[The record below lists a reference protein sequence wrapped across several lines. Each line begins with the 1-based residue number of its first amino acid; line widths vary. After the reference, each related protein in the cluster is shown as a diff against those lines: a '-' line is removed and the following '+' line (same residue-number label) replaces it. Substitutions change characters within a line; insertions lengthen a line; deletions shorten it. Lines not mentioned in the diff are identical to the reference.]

1 MKEALV
7 WEEVPKKKAPQ
18 VKDPSRW

>member
-7 WEEVPKKKAPQ
+7 WEAVHKKTQPR